1 MESNLALPLFAFY
14 LIVFCNFTKE
24 LVGCRLQY
32 VLDKNIYAKHFIGF
46 LLLFFLVIMVDPS
59 NMEKN
64 LLANVGYSLFIYI
77 LFVITTK
84 ISFTLMIPVL
94 LLLLV
99 CYIVATIAKKKK
111 EEKKEEEYHNL
122 KMMEKIAFVI
132 MCLISIV
139 GFIIYLVEKQR
150 EYGDK
155 FSFSKFILGTP
166 VCRNYTPA
174 AAKII

>member
-32 VLDKNIYAKHFIGF
+32 VLDKNIYAKHFIGI
-46 LLLFFLVIMVDPS
+46 LLLFFLVIMTDPN

-64 LLANVGYSLFIYI
+64 LLANVGYTLLIYA
-77 LFVITTK
+77 LFVLTTK
-84 ISFTLMIPVL
+84 ISFILMIPVL

-99 CYIVATIAKKKK
+99 CYITATISKKKK
-111 EEKKEEEYHNL
+111 EEKKEDEYNNL
-122 KMMEKIAFVI
+122 KAIEKIAFVI

-139 GFIIYLVEKQR
+139 GFIIYLIEKYR
-150 EYGDK
+150 EYGK
-155 FSFSKFILGTP
+155 QFSFVKFVLGAP